1 MSSGFD
7 ASKFFDLFVQ
17 EAGEQIETLDQAV
30 VGLDDQSTA
39 ADLIEQIFRAAH
51 SLKAAAASQGLDE
64 MSRISHALENVF
76 DRIRNRELGPD
87 AELVDLL
94 LAGVDALK
102 AHLHSAV
109 MRQPAPSC
117 SELLARLQAS
127 TCEPVDQSATQP
139 VRPPA
144 ISYDADWPEDM
155 PLTGTRLCIAL
166 AEGCAMP
173 AARAWLVLQQ
183 LAGHGDI
190 LYATPSLDDLGSG
203 ESEVER
209 VYVAMEAQLDDEELL
224 QIASAMPDVAHVAV
238 GKPNP
243 DTCGD
248 VGSPQATECSGNVA
262 TAATAAGPSES
273 PKTPLTRATVRVSV
287 ENMDALMNLVGEL
300 VISRTRLLNLTRN
313 LEDLSVAHRLTE
325 DRDGDL
331 GKVSK
336 SFRQVIGNLKTVVS
350 ELQERVMQS
359 RMVPVSQV
367 FGRFPRLVR
376 DVARREGKRVE
387 LVVEGADTELDRSV
401 IEDIVDPLTH
411 LLRNAVGHGIEPPA
425 IRRTAGKPETGTV
438 RLSARRHQSTVV
450 IEVSDDGAG
459 IDADALRRKAV
470 EKGLMT
476 QQEAAL
482 TPDRQILEVIFAP
495 GFSTATSVSDVSGR
509 GVGMDVVKS
518 NMDKLGGH
526 VEIESIVGKGTTIS
540 LRLPLT
546 LAIIPGLLVGAGG
559 VLFALPLASVLRILR
574 ITASELHHVGG
585 APVIVVGDATLPLV
599 SLAEASGFRKSA
611 RQTTDKSIAVM
622 LTDGRE
628 TLGVTVD
635 DIVGNEELVL
645 QPLGELLQDVRMV
658 NGAAILG
665 DGRLALVVD
674 PNSLIRTA
682 SERQTARGMMTG

>member
-1 MSSGFD
+1 
-7 ASKFFDLFVQ
+7 
-17 EAGEQIETLDQAV
+17 
-30 VGLDDQSTA
+30 
-39 ADLIEQIFRAAH
+39 
-51 SLKAAAASQGLDE
+51 
-64 MSRISHALENVF
+64 
-76 DRIRNRELGPD
+76 
-87 AELVDLL
+87 
-94 LAGVDALK
+94 
-102 AHLHSAV
+102 
-109 MRQPAPSC
+109 
-117 SELLARLQAS
+117 
-127 TCEPVDQSATQP
+127 
-139 VRPPA
+139 
-144 ISYDADWPEDM
+144 
-155 PLTGTRLCIAL
+155 
-166 AEGCAMP
+166 
-173 AARAWLVLQQ
+173 
-183 LAGHGDI
+183 
-190 LYATPSLDDLGSG
+190 
-203 ESEVER
+203 
-209 VYVAMEAQLDDEELL
+209 
-224 QIASAMPDVAHVAV
+224 
-238 GKPNP
+238 
-243 DTCGD
+243 
-248 VGSPQATECSGNVA
+248 
-262 TAATAAGPSES
+262 
-273 PKTPLTRATVRVSV
+273 
-287 ENMDALMNLVGEL
+287 
-300 VISRTRLLNLTRN
+300 
-313 LEDLSVAHRLTE
+313 
-325 DRDGDL
+325 
-331 GKVSK
+331 
-336 SFRQVIGNLKTVVS
+336 
-350 ELQERVMQS
+350 
-359 RMVPVSQV
+359 
-367 FGRFPRLVR
+367 
-376 DVARREGKRVE
+376 
-387 LVVEGADTELDRSV
+387 
-401 IEDIVDPLTH
+401 
-411 LLRNAVGHGIEPPA
+411 
-425 IRRTAGKPETGTV
+425 
-438 RLSARRHQSTVV
+438 VV
-450 IEVSDDGAG
+450 IEVGDDGDG